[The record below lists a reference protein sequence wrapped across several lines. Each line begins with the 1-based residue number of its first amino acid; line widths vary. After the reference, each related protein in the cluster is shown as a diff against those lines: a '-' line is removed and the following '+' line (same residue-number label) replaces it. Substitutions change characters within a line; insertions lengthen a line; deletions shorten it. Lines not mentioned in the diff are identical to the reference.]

1 MHHLCGTQIQ
11 HDRFG
16 KPVPAF
22 PDHALG
28 RRPEGHAMQQD
39 FREVVITGATGGLG
53 SDIIGHLQRFAPPS
67 ELGVS
72 IRAPEKA
79 KALSDAGIRVR
90 RGDFSEPASLD
101 LAFQG
106 ARRVLLISTRT
117 PGNAARFQ
125 EQRNAIDAA
134 IRCGVEHI
142 FYTSIVQRPGS
153 VFDVVAGHH
162 DTEAYLASCGAACT
176 VLRNGQYIEN
186 LPMFLGQSIFT
197 GDLALPK
204 DGPTAWV
211 SRLDL
216 AEGIARL
223 LLKDTPLPE
232 SILLTGPEALDFAEI
247 AEIASRALGHTI
259 VRRVV
264 SRGEFSAGLIGRGFP
279 PQLAQS
285 LVTGFASRAA
295 GELAETD
302 PALQLLLGRPL
313 RRVAEVLPELLAR
326 TTSLAPAK

>member
-1 MHHLCGTQIQ
+1 
-11 HDRFG
+11 
-16 KPVPAF
+16 
-22 PDHALG
+22 
-28 RRPEGHAMQQD
+28 MQQD
-39 FREVVITGATGGLG
+39 YREVVITGATGGLG
-53 SDIIGHLQRFAPPS
+53 SDVIGQLQRFVSPS

-72 IRAPEKA
+72 VRVLEKA
-79 KALSDAGIRVR
+79 KALSEADIRVR
-90 RGDFSEPASLD
+90 HGDFAEPASLD
-101 LAFQG
+101 RAFQG

-153 VFDVVAGHH
+153 VFDVASGHH
-162 DTEAYLASCGAACT
+162 DTEAYLASCGAAYT

-186 LPMFLGQSIFT
+186 LPMFLGQSVFT

-223 LLKDTPLPE
+223 LLSDTPLPE
-232 SILLTGPEALDFAEI
+232 SILLTGPESLDFAVI
-247 AEIASRALGHTI
+247 ADVAGRALGHAIIRRTI
-259 VRRVV
+259 S
-264 SRGEFSAGLIGRGFP
+264 SREFSSGLIARGLP
-279 PQLAQS
+279 PPLAQS
-285 LVTGFASRAA
+285 LATGFASRAA
-295 GELAETD
+295 GELAELD

-313 RRVAEVLPELLAR
+313 RRVEEVLPDLLAR
-326 TTSLAPAK
+326 TTSLAPAAVRAVS

>member
-1 MHHLCGTQIQ
+1 
-11 HDRFG
+11 
-16 KPVPAF
+16 
-22 PDHALG
+22 
-28 RRPEGHAMQQD
+28 MQQD
-39 FREVVITGATGGLG
+39 YREVVITGATGGLG
-53 SDIIGHLQRFAPPS
+53 SDVIGQLQRFAPAS

-72 IRAPEKA
+72 VRTPVKA

-90 RGDFSEPASLD
+90 RGDFGEPASLD
-101 LAFQG
+101 HAFQG

-134 IRCGVEHI
+134 IRCGVKHI

-153 VFDVVAGHH
+153 VFDVAAGHH
-162 DTEAYLASCGAACT
+162 DTEAYLASCGAAST

-186 LPMFLGQSIFT
+186 LPVFLGESVFT

-223 LLKDTPLPE
+223 LLRDTPLPE
-232 SILLTGPEALDFAEI
+232 SILLTGPDVLDFAQI
-247 AEIASRALGHTI
+247 AAIAGGTLGRKI
-259 VRRVV
+259 VRRTI
-264 SRGEFSAGLIGRGFP
+264 SSSEFSASLMGQGLP
-279 PQLAQS
+279 APLAQS
-285 LVTGFASRAA
+285 LATGFASRAA
-295 GELAETD
+295 GELAVID

-313 RRVAEVLPELLAR
+313 RRVEEVLPELFAR